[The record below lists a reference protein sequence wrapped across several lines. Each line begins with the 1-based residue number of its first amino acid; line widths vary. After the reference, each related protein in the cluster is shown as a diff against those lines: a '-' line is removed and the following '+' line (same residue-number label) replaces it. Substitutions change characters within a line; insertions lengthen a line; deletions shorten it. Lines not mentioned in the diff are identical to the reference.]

1 MSKTKEE
8 TVQQWKDSLAESA
21 RTAVDALAACTPI
34 DKPAPSTDDAI
45 TILEQALSRIRELVR
60 PEPAGEYHTPQEIID
75 FVTANPPIGELPP
88 GADGSESESPADESH
103 SLKIAGVPAR
113 YVKCPGKYIAVAV
126 DERHDY
132 QLSVHRLM
140 PGNIVAEFLIDG
152 ESQFRM
158 TGKNFEVG
166 RRCAIGAARAYA
178 KYKAH
183 LAQSHKAR
191 KERIR
196 AEKAAAEEKGECDGT
211 GS

>member
-1 MSKTKEE
+1 MNEQTNNP
-8 TVQQWKDSLAESA
+8 
-21 RTAVDALAACTPI
+21 LAAFLTPNI
-34 DKPAPSTDDAI
+34 
-45 TILEQALSRIRELVR
+45 
-60 PEPAGEYHTPQEIID
+60 
-75 FVTANPPIGELPP
+75 PIGKLPP
-88 GADGSESESPADESH
+88 GADGSGPENPADESH

-113 YVKCPGKYIAVAV
+113 YVKCPGKWIAVAV
-126 DERHDY
+126 NERHDY
-132 QLSVHRLM
+132 QLSVQRLT

-183 LAQSHKAR
+183 LAKNRKAR

-196 AEKAAAEEKGECDGT
+196 AEKAAAEEAQP
-211 GS
+211 

>member
-1 MSKTKEE
+1 MSKTIEE
-8 TVQQWKDSLAESA
+8 IVQQWKDSLAESA
-21 RTAVDALAACTPI
+21 RAAVDALAACTPI

-45 TILEQALSRIRELVR
+45 KILEQAVSRIRELVR
-60 PEPAGEYHTPQEIID
+60 PEPVGEYHTPQEIID

-88 GADGSESESPADESH
+88 GADGSEPESPADESH

-113 YVKCPGKYIAVAV
+113 FVKCPGKYIAVAV
-126 DERHDY
+126 NERHDY
-132 QLSVHRLM
+132 QLSCQRLM
-140 PGNIVAEFLIDG
+140 PGNVVAELSIDG

-158 TGKNFEVG
+158 TCRNFEVG

-183 LAQSHKAR
+183 LAQNRKAR

-196 AEKAAAEEKGECDGT
+196 AEKAAAKEAQP
-211 GS
+211 

>member
-1 MSKTKEE
+1 MDEQTNSNPG
-8 TVQQWKDSLAESA
+8 TV
-21 RTAVDALAACTPI
+21 
-34 DKPAPSTDDAI
+34 
-45 TILEQALSRIRELVR
+45 
-60 PEPAGEYHTPQEIID
+60 YHTPQEIID

-88 GADGSESESPADESH
+88 GADGSEPESPADESH

-132 QLSVHRLM
+132 QLSVHRLT
-140 PGNIVAEFLIDG
+140 PGNVVVEFSIDG
-152 ESQFRM
+152 ESQCRM
-158 TGKNFEVG
+158 TCRNFEVG
-166 RRCAIGAARAYA
+166 RRCGIAVARAYA

-196 AEKAAAEEKGECDGT
+196 AEKAAATEAQP
-211 GS
+211 

>member
-21 RTAVDALAACTPI
+21 RTAVDALAATTPI
-34 DKPAPSTDDAI
+34 DKPAPSTADAI
-45 TILEQALSRIRELVR
+45 EILGQAMSRIRELVR

-75 FVTANPPIGELPP
+75 FVTANPPIGDLPP
-88 GADGSESESPADESH
+88 GADGSEPESQADESH
-103 SLKIAGVPAR
+103 CLKIAGVPAR
-113 YVKCPGKYIAVAV
+113 HVKCPGKYIAVAV
-126 DERHDY
+126 NERHDY
-132 QLSVHRLM
+132 LLSVQRLT
-140 PGNIVAEFLIDG
+140 PGNVVAEFSIDG

-158 TGKNFEVG
+158 TGRNFEVG

-183 LAQSHKAR
+183 SAQNRKAR

-196 AEKAAAEEKGECDGT
+196 AEKAAALEAQP
-211 GS
+211 